1 MAERVLPQSRS
12 ELLNDIEN
20 EWSRLMVAM
29 EKLTPDELVKPDKG
43 GWSPKDNLAH
53 LAEWMKVL
61 IGYHI
66 DKRPAEEVANLASAD
81 VQGWDIDR
89 MNKIFFERN
98 RNRSI
103 DDVVD
108 ELKLVYSEI
117 VGRLESIPFDD
128 LLKPRFPEQPERGP
142 LINWVLG
149 DTSEHFAE
157 HRENIEK
164 ATNHK

>member
-1 MAERVLPQSRS
+1 MAERVLPNNKT
-12 ELLNDIEN
+12 ELLEELEA
-20 EWSRLMVAM
+20 EWLTLQKVVN
-29 EKLTPDELVKPDKG
+29 KLPPQKLITPGVG

-66 DKRPAEEVANLASAD
+66 DKRPAEEVTNLSPED

-89 MNKIFFERN
+89 MNKLFYERD
-98 RNRSI
+98 RNRSA

-108 ELKLVYSEI
+108 ELKLVYAEI
-117 VGRLESIPFDD
+117 VNRLESLPFDE
-128 LLKPRFPEQPERGP
+128 LLKPRFPDQPEKGP

-157 HRENIEK
+157 HRLNIEK
-164 ATNHK
+164 IL

>member
-1 MAERVLPQSRS
+1 MAERVLPKNKT
-12 ELLNDIEN
+12 ELLEEIER
-20 EWSRLMVAM
+20 EWLTLQKVVNKLSP
-29 EKLTPDELVKPDKG
+29 EKLVAPGTG

-53 LAEWMKVL
+53 LTEWMKVL

-66 DKRPAEEVANLASAD
+66 DKRPAEEVANLAPAD
-81 VQGWDIDR
+81 VQGWDMDR
-89 MNKIFFERN
+89 MNQLFYERN
-98 RNRSI
+98 RNRSA

-108 ELKLVYSEI
+108 ELKLVYAEI
-117 VGRLESIPFDD
+117 VGRLESIPFDQ
-128 LLKPRFPEQPERGP
+128 LLQPRFPDQPERGP

-164 ATNHK
+164 GG